1 MTLPAVAVSPT
12 ASESTFDSRYAR
24 RVMFILAGIV
34 TLVLYIEG
42 MLTPSLQTIQTEF
55 GITTGQ
61 ASLILSSYIVTGVAL
76 SPVVGKLGDIYGKK
90 RVLTIVMLVYAV
102 CVSVTGFSPNYSFMV
117 AARAFQGV
125 GLTIF
130 PLGMSLVREE
140 FPRELVPRAQ
150 GFLSAMFGA
159 GFAISL
165 PLGAWVSDSYGW
177 RTTYHSAIPFVVIL
191 AVLIV
196 LYVRESQYRRPE
208 TRVDYVGASLL
219 GGSLALLVLA
229 LSEGASWGWLAAP
242 TLALFILGGAL
253 LAPLAW
259 YEAWYHARGGEAIL
273 DRKLLKQRNVAVT
286 NILGA
291 VAGLGMYLA
300 LLSMVYLLELPSA
313 SGGYGE
319 SIFGAGISLVPLA
332 VGMLIFAAVAG
343 VLVSRVGTR
352 PMTAIGA
359 AITAAAFVAAI
370 PHHSLDTLLVVEFFI
385 GAGIGIVNAGMINL
399 LVLTVDPREMGLA
412 TSMSSVFRN
421 VGSSI
426 GAPLS
431 GSLLATFV
439 TGLVLPG
446 FGPLPS
452 FLAFQVSF
460 GIAAAAFLFAGG
472 FVAFGR
478 EVLGRG
484 VDRTQGAADAAP
496 VASVSLAD

>member
-177 RTTYHSAIPFVVIL
+177 RTTYHSAIPFVVLLAIL
-191 AVLIV
+191 VFLF
-196 LYVRESQYRRPE
+196 VRESPYRRPE
-208 TRVDYVGASLL
+208 TRVDYVGAALL
-219 GGSLALLVLA
+219 GLSLTAFVLA
-229 LSEGASWGWLAAP
+229 LSEGPTWGWSALP
-242 TLALFILGGAL
+242 TLGLFGTGVVL
-253 LAPLAW
+253 LVPLVGFERR
-259 YEAWYHARGGEAIL
+259 YRARGGEAIL
-273 DRKLLKQRNVAVT
+273 DFRLLRQRNVLVT
-286 NILGA
+286 NVVGA
-291 VAGLGMYLA
+291 VSGLGMYLA
-300 LLSMVYLLELPSA
+300 LLSMTYLFELPKPV
-313 SGGYGE
+313 GYGQD
-319 SIFGAGISLVPLA
+319 ILGAGIYLVPLA
-332 VGMLIFAAVAG
+332 VGMLVFAPIAG
-343 VLVSRVGTR
+343 VLVSRIGTR

-359 AITAAAFVAAI
+359 AVTAAAFLLAI
-370 PHHSLDTLLVVEFFI
+370 PSQPLDSRWIVEFFV
-385 GAGIGIVNAGMINL
+385 GAGIGIVNAGMINM

-412 TSMSSVFRN
+412 TSLSSVFRN
-421 VGSSI
+421 IGSSV

-431 GSLLATFV
+431 GSLLATYAITV
-439 TGLVLPG
+439 
-446 FGPLPS
+446 FGGSVPTYV
-452 FLAFQVSF
+452 AFEWSF
-460 GIAAAAFLFAGG
+460 GLAAAAFVFAGV
-472 FVAFGR
+472 FIMFGR
-478 EVLGRG
+478 EVLG
-484 VDRTQGAADAAP
+484 QKASAP
-496 VASVSLAD
+496 RPTAEPPGLPSAGE